1 MLSGFLTVHSYLGSD
16 TWSIYFLIGGCWRY
30 SRYPLMYH
38 PHARTAMQEKVG
50 YKRPRRDQK

>member
-1 MLSGFLTVHSYLGSD
+1 MGGTRADDALSVGATNDRQYERKRS
-16 TWSIYFLIGGCWRY
+16 Y